1 MSTTPYVCRR
11 SVKGAPGASAPQST
25 RSLSVGDAL
34 KGAPGAPAPQSSV
47 SSCEEGEEEGEE
59 VEEEKEEEEKVEE
72 EEVEEKGAH

>member
-1 MSTTPYVCRR
+1 M
-11 SVKGAPGASAPQST
+11 ASAPRST

-59 VEEEKEEEEKVEE
+59 EEEEEEEKVEE
-72 EEVEEKGAH
+72 EKEEEKGAH